1 MMWEKFSDF
10 IPRLRWVV
18 LLIVLTLGFA
28 VTQIPAAWAAYFMTQ
43 GNTLGM
49 SGVNGTVWQGRAS
62 MTSVEV
68 DGIQYSLGELRW
80 QLNPASLFSLRP
92 CATVVSELERQRI
105 EGQVCARTNGT
116 IRVSNASIDA
126 PASLIQAGVPV
137 PLDGQL
143 AATISSL
150 VLRGENLQA
159 LQGRLSWTN
168 ARVQAEGNW
177 TSLGSYASEFQYD
190 GQGAVVAQVF
200 NLNGPVELDATVTLP
215 LAGGVNIKGNM
226 TLSPAFSDEI
236 QAEEWMPMVLE
247 SSERYNYR
255 LDLEL

>member
-1 MMWEKFSDF
+1 MWEKLSDF

-28 VTQIPAAWAAYFMTQ
+28 VTQIPATWGAYLMTQ
-43 GNTLGM
+43 GNTVGM
-49 SGVNGTVWQGRAS
+49 TGVNGTLWQGRAS
-62 MTSVEV
+62 MTSVEI

-80 QLNPASLFSLRP
+80 QLDPASVLTLRP
-92 CATVVSELERQRI
+92 CANVVSELERQRI

-116 IRVSNASIDA
+116 IRVTNASIDA
-126 PASLIQAGVPV
+126 PASLIQAGLPVPV
-137 PLDGQL
+137 DGQL

-150 VLRGENLQA
+150 ALQGEHLRE

-168 ARVQAEGNW
+168 ARVQTEGNW
-177 TSLGSYASEFQYD
+177 TSLGSYASEFQYNGRD
-190 GQGAVVAQVF
+190 AIVAQVF
-200 NLNGPVELDATVTLP
+200 NLNGPVELDGTVTLA
-215 LAGGVNIKGNM
+215 LVGGVDIQGQM

-247 SSERYNYR
+247 SPERYRYR
-255 LDLEL
+255 LDLQL